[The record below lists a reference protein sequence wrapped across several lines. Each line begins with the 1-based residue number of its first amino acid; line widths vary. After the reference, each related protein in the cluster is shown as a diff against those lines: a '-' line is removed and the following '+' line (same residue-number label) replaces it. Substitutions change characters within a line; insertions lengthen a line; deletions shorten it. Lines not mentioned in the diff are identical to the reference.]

1 MKKNRLIT
9 TISLML
15 ILLAAAV
22 VIADQETGEQIDW
35 QVFASGG
42 VGTSTNMILASAV
55 GQTATGSGSS
65 TNFYLFQGFWQDF
78 GVGGC
83 CIGIR
88 GNANS
93 DADDKA
99 NIADVA
105 FLINYL
111 FGSPVGPEPACRDE
125 GNVNGDVDDKVNIG
139 DVTYL
144 IDYLYGIPLG
154 PAPQPCP

>member
-1 MKKNRLIT
+1 MTKNRLIT
-9 TISLML
+9 TLSLTL
-15 ILLAAAV
+15 ILLV
-22 VIADQETGEQIDW
+22 PIMVLADQEAGEQIEW

-65 TNFYLFQGFWQDF
+65 TNFYLLEGFWQDF

-93 DADDKA
+93 DAEDKT
-99 NIADVA
+99 NVGDIT
-105 FLINYL
+105 FLIDYL
-111 FGSPVGPEPACRDE
+111 YGSPAGPAPACRDE
-125 GNVNGDVDDKVNIG
+125 GNVNADAEDAINVGDI
-139 DVTYL
+139 TYL
-144 IDYLYGIPLG
+144 IDYLFGIPGG